1 MNIQLK
7 NAPTEGTRHGDPRLA
22 VTYRPIAE
30 LKLDPRNPRCHAP
43 KQIRQI
49 AQSLTAFG
57 SRPDP
62 GVPAAGLER
71 SSDHLFRASKRCPG
85 QGLYD
90 RREPPD

>member
-7 NAPTEGTRHGDPRLA
+7 NGPTEGTRHGDPRLA

-57 SRPDP
+57 FLVPVLVDSRP
-62 GVPAAGLER
+62 
-71 SSDHLFRASKRCPG
+71 
-85 QGLYD
+85 
-90 RREPPD
+90 